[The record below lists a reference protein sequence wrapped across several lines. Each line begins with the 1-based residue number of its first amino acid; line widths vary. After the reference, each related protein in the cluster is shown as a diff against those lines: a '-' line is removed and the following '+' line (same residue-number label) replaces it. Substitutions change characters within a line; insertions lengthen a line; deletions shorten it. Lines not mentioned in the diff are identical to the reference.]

1 MADHPV
7 AIPTHRKILYLAVMV
22 VALLAVCEVGLR
34 ARQWVR
40 YGSFAASVRDPMLEY
55 DPQAELLVPKPGY
68 EVKGAR
74 LDIKINSLGFRGD
87 DFERTKPPHTV
98 RIAAIGASTT
108 FCAEVSNNH
117 RTWPHRLQEKLA
129 AAYPDV
135 RFEVINTA
143 VGGYTAAENLR
154 NLTHR
159 VLPLD
164 PDLAIYYEGNN
175 EITKDTRQLAL
186 DRGLIPTGNNAQSL
200 ARTISNYSLL
210 FDLTYK
216 NLTILAGRH
225 KAAVAAQTIDSVPTE
240 LPKHFIGQLDEM
252 RRALAARDIP
262 LVLSTFIVKFRPNQ
276 PREVQIANADVEF
289 YYMPWMSIDG
299 MFDAMDTYNQAILD
313 YATRNGVPVVDDRE
327 AVPPDSE
334 HFSDAMHLLDKG
346 AEAMADRFFR
356 YLRTSAELKRAIEK
370 ARSSEDGITQKRSAN
385 MPGTVNMLVEDLPI
399 DFTKRHDRC

>member
-1 MADHPV
+1 MADQLT
-7 AIPTHRKILYLAVMV
+7 IPTHRKILYLAVMV
-22 VALLAVCEVGLR
+22 VALLAVCEVALR
-34 ARQWVR
+34 ARQWMR

-55 DPQAELLVPKPGY
+55 DPQADLLVPKPGY

-87 DFERTKPPHTV
+87 DFERRKPPHTV
-98 RIAAIGASTT
+98 RIAALGASTT

-117 RTWPHRLQEKLA
+117 KTWPHRLQEKLA
-129 AAYPDV
+129 AAYPGV

-186 DRGLIPTGNNAQSL
+186 DRGLIAPGNPQSL

-210 FDLTYK
+210 FDLAYK
-216 NLTILAGRH
+216 NLTILAGRRN
-225 KAAVAAQTIDSVPTE
+225 AATATQTIDSVPRN
-240 LPKHFIGQLDEM
+240 LPNHFIGQVDEM
-252 RRALAARDIP
+252 RRALAAKDIP
-262 LVLSTFIVKFRPNQ
+262 LVLSTFIVKFRRNQ
-276 PREVQIANADVEF
+276 PRETQIANADVEF

-299 MFDAMDTYNQAILD
+299 MLDAMDTYNQAILD
-313 YATRNGVPVVDDRE
+313 YAARSSVPVVDDRE
-327 AVPPDSE
+327 AVPPDAE
-334 HFSDAMHLLDKG
+334 HFSDAMHFLDKG

-356 YLRTSAELKRAIEK
+356 YLRTSDELQRAIAS
-370 ARSSEDGITQKRSAN
+370 ARAAPI
-385 MPGTVNMLVEDLPI
+385 GT
-399 DFTKRHDRC
+399 TGSRR